1 MIENLRRTIRTMSG
15 YVPGEQ
21 PRDGTFVKLNTNEN
35 PFPPSPRV
43 FEALREAANCYV
55 LPSALGVSVTP
66 SRACQRTRVKP
77 NRVEGDGEGKPQD

>member
-1 MIENLRRTIRTMSG
+1 MGSAIFAKEIRPVVEMTG
-15 YVPGEQ
+15 LI
-21 PRDGTFVKLNTNEN
+21 RF
-35 PFPPSPRV
+35 

-77 NRVEGDGEGKPQD
+77 NRVEGDGEGKPRG